1 MFLKIFITNLLFV
14 ANRLWHF
21 SPLICGTFTF
31 WHLLW
36 HLYFLCHLYFVALFV
51 ANRLWH
57 FSPLFLWHLYF
68 MALLVANRCG
78 TSHLYFLW
86 HLYFMALFVAFVA
99 LLTFTFCGKP
109 FANRA
114 ALKSALP
121 PTEAT
126 NIGLWTPQIL
136 LQPLYKLSHLFRII
150 LCKYIHFQP
159 NFLFDL

>member
-1 MFLKIFITNLLFV
+1 MFGRARYVSKSTSHQLAFCGFPHLHFMANHLWHCSPLLFV
-14 ANRLWHF
+14 A
-21 SPLICGTFTF
+21 PLLYGT
-31 WHLLW
+31 
-36 HLYFLCHLYFVALFV
+36 Y
-51 ANRLWH
+51 
-57 FSPLFLWHLYF
+57 SGKP
-68 MALLVANRCG
+68 
-78 TSHLYFLW
+78 
-86 HLYFMALFVAFVA
+86 FVA
-99 LLTFTFCGKP
+99 LLTFTFCGSFTLWYFFVALLTFLFCGKP

-150 LCKYIHFQP
+150 LCKYIQFQP

>member
-1 MFLKIFITNLLFV
+1 MFPKILTHLLFV

-21 SPLICGTFTF
+21 S
-31 WHLLW
+31 LL
-36 HLYFLCHLYFVALFV
+36 L
-51 ANRLWH
+51 
-57 FSPLFLWHLYF
+57 
-68 MALLVANRCG
+68 
-78 TSHLYFLW
+78 
-86 HLYFMALFVAFVA
+86 FVA

-150 LCKYIHFQP
+150 LCKYIQFQP
-159 NFLFDL
+159 NFLFDLQQQSQILGKCFESLNTLNISIDWQYQSASNFLKVNTNQGNIDAISQIDICLHVYLRIYVLYYSNVP